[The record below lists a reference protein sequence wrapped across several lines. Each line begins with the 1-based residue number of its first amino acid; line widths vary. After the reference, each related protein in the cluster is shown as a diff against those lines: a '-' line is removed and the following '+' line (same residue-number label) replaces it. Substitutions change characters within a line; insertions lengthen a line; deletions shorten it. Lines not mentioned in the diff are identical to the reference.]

1 MAAVFHCDIPD
12 KTVWNVKTVPRFTL
26 QQEKL
31 EITVV
36 TAGIRSFLNARPQAL
51 KAVPLL
57 HLMMTVARPPVWPFW
72 PWPQFFSGAGL
83 GTMATNAFGH
93 VALFHN
99 TFSCQFQCYCL
110 SEINNWSLLIDLEL
124 HLDNKL
130 FYWFKWHTSDR
141 VCLYRVSWY
150 VQSVG
155 KRWLVFP
162 VLCYVYG
169 CLRA

>member
-57 HLMMTVARPPVWPFW
+57 HLMMTVVRPPVWPF
-72 PWPQFFSGAGL
+72 
-83 GTMATNAFGH
+83 
-93 VALFHN
+93 
-99 TFSCQFQCYCL
+99 
-110 SEINNWSLLIDLEL
+110 
-124 HLDNKL
+124 
-130 FYWFKWHTSDR
+130 
-141 VCLYRVSWY
+141 
-150 VQSVG
+150 
-155 KRWLVFP
+155 
-162 VLCYVYG
+162 
-169 CLRA
+169 